1 LVKVIFERVQIMQS
15 QHIIDEIKKLPR
27 EELKSLFK
35 WIEEYE
41 QEIWDQE
48 FEEDALSGNL
58 DKLANRALDDF
69 RSGKCKEL

>member
-1 LVKVIFERVQIMQS
+1 MQS

>member
-1 LVKVIFERVQIMQS
+1 MQS

-58 DKLANRALDDF
+58 DKLADRALDDF

>member
-1 LVKVIFERVQIMQS
+1 MQS
-15 QHIIDEIKKLPR
+15 QHIIDGIKKLPR

-35 WIEEYE
+35 WIENYE

-58 DKLANRALDDF
+58 DRLANRALDDF
-69 RSGKCKEL
+69 RSGRCKEL

>member
-1 LVKVIFERVQIMQS
+1 MQS
-15 QHIIDEIKKLPR
+15 QHIIDEIRKLPR

>member
-1 LVKVIFERVQIMQS
+1 MQS

-35 WIEEYE
+35 WIEDYE
-41 QEIWDQE
+41 QEIWDRE

-58 DKLANRALDDF
+58 DRLADRALDDF
-69 RSGKCKEL
+69 RSGRCKEL

>member
-1 LVKVIFERVQIMQS
+1 MQS

-35 WIEEYE
+35 WIENYE

-58 DKLANRALDDF
+58 DRLANRALDDF
-69 RSGKCKEL
+69 RSGRCKEL

>member
-1 LVKVIFERVQIMQS
+1 MQS

-69 RSGKCKEL
+69 RSGKCKGL

>member
-1 LVKVIFERVQIMQS
+1 MQS

-35 WIEEYE
+35 WIEDYE

-58 DKLANRALDDF
+58 DRLANRALDDF
-69 RSGKCKEL
+69 RSGRCKEL

>member
-1 LVKVIFERVQIMQS
+1 MQS

-27 EELKSLFK
+27 EELKSFFK